1 MAKELTVAEK
11 LKNLYELQTIDS
23 ELDEI
28 GVLRGELPVEVQD
41 LEDEIAGLESR
52 KAKIQGS
59 VDELEDTISKHEATI
74 QQAQALMERYS
85 TQLDNV
91 KNNREYE
98 ALVKELEMQRLDI
111 QLAEKRI
118 GQASKEARIKQ
129 EKLAA
134 TEERIEKKQKDLKIK
149 KKDLE
154 DIISKT
160 DKQEK
165 SLSKKAE
172 KARNKIEERLLK
184 GYDRIRNNYRNG
196 LSVVTVERDSCGG
209 CFNRIPPQI
218 QLEISLQKNIIA
230 CEHCGRILVDDVIAG
245 KVEPSEENA

>member
-11 LKNLYELQTIDS
+11 LKHLYELQTIDS
-23 ELDEI
+23 QLDEI
-28 GVLRGELPVEVQD
+28 AILRGELPVEVQD
-41 LEDEIAGLESR
+41 LEDEIEGLENR

-59 VDELEDTISKHEATI
+59 VDELEATISKHEAAI
-74 QQAQALMERYS
+74 QESQSLMERYS
-85 TQLDNV
+85 SQLDNV

-98 ALVKELEMQRLDI
+98 ALVKELEMQRLDV

-118 GQASKEARIKQ
+118 GQASKEARLMQ
-129 EKLAA
+129 DKLAA
-134 TEERIEKKQKDLKIK
+134 TGERIEKKQKDLAIK
-149 KKDLE
+149 QKELE
-154 DIISKT
+154 EIISKT
-160 DKQEK
+160 DKDEK
-165 SLSKKAE
+165 ELSKKAE
-172 KARNKIEERLLK
+172 KARGNIEERLLK
-184 GYDRIRNNYRNG
+184 AYDRIRHNYRNG

-245 KVEPSEENA
+245 KATPSEEQA